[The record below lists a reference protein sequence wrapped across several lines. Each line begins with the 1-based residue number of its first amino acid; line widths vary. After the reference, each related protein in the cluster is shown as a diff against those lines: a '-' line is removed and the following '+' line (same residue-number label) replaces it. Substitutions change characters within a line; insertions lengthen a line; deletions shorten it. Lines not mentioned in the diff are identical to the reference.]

1 MNSSAAEEDWRREH
15 LQRRSLYPLTHPV
28 VSLVADTIKYMTRQ
42 SSERATAEARRR
54 GAAQE
59 RRGQKRE
66 TLSPARP
73 ASTSVPSDSQAALWV
88 ASRAGARAGRG
99 FRFQDMVATL
109 VVLRLWSEGDA
120 TALVTPEGYDDISVQ
135 SSSGAFLIQ
144 VKSRRD
150 SAGDFAATD
159 LRKDLRSVAKAWV
172 KRRDAGLPAT
182 TTLLLERPVARIPV
196 PEWGSEAAQPG
207 SSPPSELAK
216 ELDALSFENDQD
228 SVAFA
233 ASASVVVCPDPHARA
248 ISIITGTRDFPDG
261 LAEIIVAAVCTLVGQ
276 ASDANADPDI
286 AKRATVEIAGIDV
299 LIDQVLAT
307 VDLELL
313 DEARSLGICEA
324 IDWRSSA
331 DGSDLR
337 QGVHVGASHVVAGL
351 LVPRVELTQQVVEVA
366 ATRRLAVI
374 AGPSGSGKSALAYVA
389 AYETRRLYR
398 WQHVHSLTPTGRTG
412 RDAVALLSAR
422 IEALR
427 PSAYAP
433 VGVLIDDAGRHDPD
447 LLDRLLRR
455 LADLSNVIA
464 IVSIREEDRFP
475 VPLLSAIATI
485 TPMLDDSFAEQL
497 WRDYQADNLTEWA
510 GWREPAERAGGLLLE
525 YVTLLTEG
533 VNLTTVVSAQVAARE
548 SDPSRHLE
556 LEILRLASC
565 ANQYG
570 VAVPAHAIQSALDAD
585 HGAFVAASRRLIDEH
600 LIVEDSGNLMRP
612 LHEIRSAALARAA
625 HPFGQQETLQRIVPL
640 VTSAE
645 LARFLRRA
653 LESGADQAVMIQ
665 AATERITRD
674 RTLQTL
680 VAVASAFRAD
690 GLRRRADDWKLILDE
705 CDVDAGNAVNAFTMS
720 RTKPRPDTEHLFKP
734 EIVAAIERL
743 RSVPTDPDLQPLWR
757 KIDATL
763 VEELTTAAVLDDE
776 APQLLLQAITVLRGF
791 DVTALE
797 ATAGA
802 IGARLTG
809 WPLHDAADM
818 TEALRR
824 AAPEL
829 AEHAVITAGGE
840 QLLLRRIATETP
852 WLASLERVADGVDG
866 RWIFIDEELQPNQN
880 DAVVEVCRLALALA
894 PTALIA
900 RVGAVDALGR
910 LAKLGDYPLAD
921 KAIPRENLPHALE
934 VSDNRA
940 QARAL
945 SRKYGAGTL
954 TSKLAVEAK
963 ALGALLDLLPEI
975 AIAHLGNRTVTRTI
989 VRRLESVTALLSE
1002 MDSPA
1007 DEGYTDEVPGALGDY
1022 PVESDAATV
1031 VRMLLQQVIP
1041 SLARAD
1047 VAERRPILT
1056 VGTLD
1061 SLIQKVGALIELD
1074 RYRYLPD
1081 PPDCAQLLDSLRQL
1095 RIIASASAG
1104 SDSSVRLSMRAAA
1117 GRHTGTARI
1126 AAAATVATERSSAAL
1141 QKEADRMQ
1149 LALSDAGY
1157 AVAVVPSLSDHTMMS
1172 WPPGDLAI
1180 IVEGESLLAHLNAL
1194 ASLTDAA
1201 RTAVEH
1207 PDRRIWI
1214 GLRSANGYLTASIF
1228 QVAHHGVI
1236 PLGDRG
1242 APSAF
1247 AGSIAATPI
1256 SDPYAAYLKQA
1267 RRLSSIAA
1275 VIAIRGSTLIPDEEG
1290 RVLDESWD
1298 RLVSLKAQI
1307 DELTSAHAGTEYVSA
1322 LSNILTVIGA
1332 AIADDLSTARDSA
1345 EGGRSGWGEIAS
1357 LQSLLL
1363 LDAEQA
1369 AVPGADAAVVYGTAV
1384 VIADIEDSFENADYR
1399 VARMQEAVSAP

>member
-1 MNSSAAEEDWRREH
+1 M
-15 LQRRSLYPLTHPV
+15 
-28 VSLVADTIKYMTRQ
+28 SLVADTIKYMTRR
-42 SSERATAEARRR
+42 SSERAIAEARRR

-99 FRFQDMVATL
+99 FRFQDLVATL

-135 SSSGAFLIQ
+135 SSSGAFFIQ

-331 DGSDLR
+331 DGADLR

-374 AGPSGSGKSALAYVA
+374 AGPSGSGKSALAYAA

-510 GWREPAERAGGLLLE
+510 GWREPVERAGGLLLE

-653 LESGADQAVMIQ
+653 LESGAEQAVMIQ

-705 CDVDAGNAVNAFTMS
+705 CDVDAGNAVNAFMMS

-757 KIDATL
+757 KIDAAL

-791 DVTALE
+791 NVTALE

-945 SRKYGAGTL
+945 SRKYGAGTF
-954 TSKLAVEAK
+954 
-963 ALGALLDLLPEI
+963 
-975 AIAHLGNRTVTRTI
+975 
-989 VRRLESVTALLSE
+989 
-1002 MDSPA
+1002 
-1007 DEGYTDEVPGALGDY
+1007 
-1022 PVESDAATV
+1022 
-1031 VRMLLQQVIP
+1031 
-1041 SLARAD
+1041 D
-1047 VAERRPILT
+1047 VQA
-1056 VGTLD
+1056 
-1061 SLIQKVGALIELD
+1061 
-1074 RYRYLPD
+1074 
-1081 PPDCAQLLDSLRQL
+1081 C
-1095 RIIASASAG
+1095 
-1104 SDSSVRLSMRAAA
+1104 
-1117 GRHTGTARI
+1117 GR
-1126 AAAATVATERSSAAL
+1126 
-1141 QKEADRMQ
+1141 
-1149 LALSDAGY
+1149 
-1157 AVAVVPSLSDHTMMS
+1157 
-1172 WPPGDLAI
+1172 
-1180 IVEGESLLAHLNAL
+1180 GES
-1194 ASLTDAA
+1194 T
-1201 RTAVEH
+1201 
-1207 PDRRIWI
+1207 
-1214 GLRSANGYLTASIF
+1214 
-1228 QVAHHGVI
+1228 
-1236 PLGDRG
+1236 RG
-1242 APSAF
+1242 APRSAPRDRDRPPRQSNCDSNDRSP
-1247 AGSIAATPI
+1247 ARIGHRAAFRDGL
-1256 SDPYAAYLKQA
+1256 SGRRGLHGRSA
-1267 RRLSSIAA
+1267 RRS
-1275 VIAIRGSTLIPDEEG
+1275 R
-1290 RVLDESWD
+1290 
-1298 RLVSLKAQI
+1298 
-1307 DELTSAHAGTEYVSA
+1307 
-1322 LSNILTVIGA
+1322 
-1332 AIADDLSTARDSA
+1332 
-1345 EGGRSGWGEIAS
+1345 
-1357 LQSLLL
+1357 
-1363 LDAEQA
+1363 
-1369 AVPGADAAVVYGTAV
+1369 
-1384 VIADIEDSFENADYR
+1384 
-1399 VARMQEAVSAP
+1399 

>member
-1 MNSSAAEEDWRREH
+1 
-15 LQRRSLYPLTHPV
+15 
-28 VSLVADTIKYMTRQ
+28 MTRR
-42 SSERATAEARRR
+42 SSERAIAEARRR

-73 ASTSVPSDSQAALWV
+73 ASTSVPTDPQAALWV

-99 FRFQDMVATL
+99 FRFQDLVATL

-135 SSSGAFLIQ
+135 SSSGSFFIQ

-159 LRKDLRSVAKAWV
+159 LRKDLRSVAKAWL
-172 KRRDAGLPAT
+172 KRRDAGLPAAT
-182 TTLLLERPVARIPV
+182 ILLLERPVARVPV

-248 ISIITGTRDFPDG
+248 ISIITGARDFPDG
-261 LAEIIVAAVCTLVGQ
+261 LAEIIVAAVCTQVGQ

-286 AKRATVEIAGIDV
+286 AKRAAVEIAGIDV

-337 QGVHVGASHVVAGL
+337 QGVHVGAPHVAAGL

-374 AGPSGSGKSALAYVA
+374 AGPSGSGKSALAYA
-389 AYETRRLYR
+389 AAHETRSLYR

-422 IEALR
+422 IESLR

-433 VGVLIDDAGRHDPD
+433 VGVLIDDAGRHDAR

-485 TPMLDDSFAEQL
+485 TPMLGDSFAEQL
-497 WRDYQADNLTEWA
+497 WRKFRADNLTEWA

-525 YVTLLTEG
+525 YITLLTEV
-533 VNLTTVVSAQVAARE
+533 VNLATVVTAQVAARE
-548 SDPSRHLE
+548 AAPSRHLE

-585 HGAFVAASRRLIDEH
+585 HGAFIAASRRLIDEH
-600 LIVEDSGNLMRP
+600 LIVEDSGNLIRP

-625 HPFGQQETLQRIVPL
+625 HPFGQQETLERIVPL
-640 VTSAE
+640 MTSAE

-674 RTLQTL
+674 HTLETL
-680 VAVASAFRAD
+680 IAVASAFRAD
-690 GLRRRADDWKLILDE
+690 GLRRRADDWKRILDE

-720 RTKPRPDTEHLFKP
+720 RTKPRPDTERLFKP

-757 KIDATL
+757 KIDTTL

-776 APQLLLQAITVLRGF
+776 STQLLLQAITVLRGL
-791 DVTALE
+791 DVTALK

-840 QLLLRRIATETP
+840 QLLLRRIATEIP

-866 RWIFIDEELQPNQN
+866 RWIFVDEELQPNQN
-880 DAVVEVCRLALALA
+880 EAVVEVCRLALALA

-921 KAIPRENLPHALE
+921 KAIPRESLPHALE

-954 TSKLAVEAK
+954 TSKLAAEAK
-963 ALGALLDLLPEI
+963 ALGALLEMLPDI
-975 AIAHLGNRTVTRTI
+975 TIAHLGDRTVPQAI
-989 VRRLESVTALLSE
+989 VRRFESVTALLSE

-1007 DEGYTDEVPGALGDY
+1007 DDGYTDEVPGALGDY
-1022 PVESDAATV
+1022 PVESDAVTV

-1041 SLARAD
+1041 NLARAD
-1047 VAERRPILT
+1047 VTERRPILT

-1061 SLIQKVGALIELD
+1061 SLIQKVGALIEID

-1104 SDSSVRLSMRAAA
+1104 SDSSVRISMRAAA

-1141 QKEADRMQ
+1141 QKEAERMR
-1149 LALSDAGY
+1149 LALTDAGH
-1157 AVAVVPSLSDHTMMS
+1157 AVAVVPSFSDHTMMS

-1194 ASLTDAA
+1194 ATLADAA

-1207 PDRRIWI
+1207 PDRRVWF
-1214 GLRSANGYLTASIF
+1214 GLRSANGYSSASIF

-1236 PLGDRG
+1236 PLGDRR

-1247 AGSIAATPI
+1247 AGSIAATPV

-1275 VIAIRGSTLIPDEEG
+1275 IIAIRGNTLIPDEEG
-1290 RVLDESWD
+1290 RALDESWN
-1298 RLVSLKAQI
+1298 RLVGLKAQI
-1307 DELTSAHAGTEYVSA
+1307 DELTSAHAETEYVSA

-1332 AIADDLSTARDSA
+1332 AITDDLSTANELA
-1345 EGGRSGWGEIAS
+1345 EKGQSGWDEIAS
-1357 LQSLLL
+1357 LQSPML
-1363 LDAEQA
+1363 LDTEQA
-1369 AVPGADAAVVYGTAV
+1369 AIPGTDAAIVYGTAV
-1384 VIADIEDSFENADYR
+1384 VIADIEDVFVGADDR
-1399 VARMQEAVSAP
+1399 VAHMQEHEASS